1 MDFEI
6 REHEDI
12 LDTINLIIRSGGIAE
27 VKVERHVQPV
37 VVEIKRQK
45 RYPPKEM

>member
-1 MDFEI
+1 MDFDI

>member
-45 RYPPKEM
+45 RYPPKEI

>member
-12 LDTINLIIRSGGIAE
+12 LDTINLIIRSGGIADQ
-27 VKVERHVQPV
+27 RR
-37 VVEIKRQK
+37 II
-45 RYPPKEM
+45 